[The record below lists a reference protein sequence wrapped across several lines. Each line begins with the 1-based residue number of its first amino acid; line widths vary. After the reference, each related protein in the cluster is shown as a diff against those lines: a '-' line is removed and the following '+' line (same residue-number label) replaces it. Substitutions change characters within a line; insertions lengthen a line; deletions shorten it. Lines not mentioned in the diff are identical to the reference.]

1 MIINTL
7 PSLNSAVLQG
17 MGIHFRILDKVGQ
30 TETKKVN
37 EIMRKRGGVERKEMG
52 GGEKAEKDA
61 PVRSHLQ
68 KSGMKD

>member
-7 PSLNSAVLQG
+7 ASLNSAVLQG
-17 MGIHFRILDKVGQ
+17 MGIHFRILDKVGK

-52 GGEKAEKDA
+52 GDEKAEKDA
-61 PVRSHLQ
+61 PAHSHLQ
-68 KSGMKD
+68 KGGMKD